1 MLLTPVIIQ
10 MKEKCVQ
17 NVINLFIGLLTKGM
31 TRLPK
36 LNSMNSPRGCIVVRL
51 TKASKHEPEKKMRKK
66 DAASQFKL
74 E

>member
-17 NVINLFIGLLTKGM
+17 NVINLFIGLLTKKM

-36 LNSMNSPRGCIVVRL
+36 LNSVNSPRGCRVVRL
-51 TKASKHEPEKKMRKK
+51 TQASKHEPEKKMRKK